1 MIFMFYNQL
10 DALCKE
16 KKTSVSAV
24 LDALNL
30 SRGNIRRWK
39 DGVNPK
45 YETKLKIANY
55 LKISVEQLMSGTEL
69 TEYQKNILP
78 KDPDIRRI
86 ERARKSM
93 PQEEKDRMMDIMKD
107 AFAIYFNDD
116 YEDDDIDE

>member
-1 MIFMFYNQL
+1 MFYNQL

-16 KKTSVSAV
+16 KKTSEYDV
-24 LDALNL
+24 LHAMNL

-116 YEDDDIDE
+116 YEDDDRDE